1 MTKHLYKMLS
11 LLAILA
17 ALFAP
22 QPASAAET
30 LDDAVTNI
38 ANRIEAY
45 LKEKNQLQINIR
57 DFNGPPNSSSGRK
70 IKNLLEEELKKR
82 TIEIAPFSNW
92 EVRGDFE
99 VSTEGRFATVVLIT
113 RLVNNQGAEV
123 ADFRQRVRDSIDD
136 LGDVL
141 SIAQPS
147 GFDGESATVETSVT
161 TETPGTSPPAGD
173 PAGTTQP
180 AASPDDP
187 AGESNAAQAGNTQ
200 PATPPAQTTP
210 PAQNPPVAQNTTPTQ
225 TTPPTQP
232 GSGQSPPPA
241 GGTPPAVGGTPPAV
255 AGGTPPGTPGV
266 PGGSVAQGGT
276 VSGVPS
282 TQERDQRLIDSLNNP
297 GFFSVNE
304 TTIAASSSSPYHV
317 QVKVLRAGS
326 SDYETLGIREVGNG
340 LAFCD
345 LKEGDRYSIIVTN
358 TAPHDVGVE
367 LMIDGINSLHLSEVP
382 GFAETG
388 KWLIRGTNANGGV
401 PYSARIDG
409 WYRNP
414 EQVYEFQ
421 VTSEPDAVATALGFP
436 AKIGTITATFYGAW
450 KEGEPVHPLE
460 AQLAAQLGAARGL
473 GTGQGAVIGSRSE
486 ISRRIFGTHPLASV
500 SIRYVNPD
508 PPVDLPIEAAN

>member
-1 MTKHLYKMLS
+1 MTQYAGIIMTKHPYKMLS

-450 KEGEPVHPLE
+450 KEENPFTHWRPSWLLNWERHAVWEP
-460 AQLAAQLGAARGL
+460 AREL
-473 GTGQGAVIGSRSE
+473 
-486 ISRRIFGTHPLASV
+486 
-500 SIRYVNPD
+500 
-508 PPVDLPIEAAN
+508 